1 MQTMLKWTGVFA
13 LLTALVVTSGC
24 AATRGRSSVPEQ
36 SGFLGDYSQLR
47 ENKDYPAALVYV
59 NPSAQWSRYNAI
71 ELDSVTLW
79 ASQADGDKMSGQEKQ
94 MLADTL
100 FTELHEELDKYF
112 VLARSPGPSTL
123 RLRVALTQ
131 AAGANVPLRAVTTVV
146 PQARLIGTVIG
157 LGVDTAATVGSATV
171 EMEVLD
177 AITDRRLAAAV
188 DQRAGTKVLLAKRA
202 YTTWGDVEVACER
215 WAKRVAWQ
223 FARAGVQRKPGAP
236 MPEEPGEGRSL

>member
-1 MQTMLKWTGVFA
+1 MQTILKWAGVFA
-13 LLTALVVTSGC
+13 LLTVFVVTNGC
-24 AATRGRSSVPEQ
+24 AATRGRRAAPEP

-59 NPSAQWSRYNAI
+59 NPNVQWSRYNSI

-79 ASQADGDKMSGQEKQ
+79 ASQAEGGRISDKEKQ

-100 FTELHEELDKYF
+100 FTELYEELDKYF
-112 VLARSPGPSTL
+112 VLTRSAGLNTL

-131 AAGANVPLRAVTTVV
+131 AKGANVPLRTVTTVI
-146 PQARLIGTVIG
+146 PQARLIGTAIS

-177 AITDRRLAAAV
+177 SITDRRLAAAV
-188 DQRAGTKVLLAKRA
+188 DQRAGTKVLFAKRA
-202 YTTWGDVEVACER
+202 YTTWGDVEEACDR

-223 FARAGVQRKPGAP
+223 LARAGVQRKPGAA